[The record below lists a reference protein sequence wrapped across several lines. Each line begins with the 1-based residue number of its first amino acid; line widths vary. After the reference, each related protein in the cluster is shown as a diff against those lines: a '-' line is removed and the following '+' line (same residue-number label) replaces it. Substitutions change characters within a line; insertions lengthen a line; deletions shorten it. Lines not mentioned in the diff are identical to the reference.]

1 MEKLNW
7 ETVAYA
13 KFNGEVPIDE
23 FLNSLTPKQEAK
35 VLRSIELLEEFGLG
49 LGGPHIAYLEDG
61 IYELRTKLST
71 NIFRTTLFHWDGN
84 QIVLLHGF
92 QKKMQKTPPMEIKRA
107 KEYRDD
113 YLEQKKE
120 K

>member
-7 ETVAYA
+7 ETVAYV
-13 KFNGEVPIDE
+13 KNNGEVPVDE

-61 IYELRTKLST
+61 IYELRTILST
-71 NIFRTTLFHWDGN
+71 NIFRTTLFHWDGT
-84 QIVLLHGF
+84 QIVLLRGF
-92 QKKMQKTPPMEIKRA
+92 QKKKRR
-107 KEYRDD
+107 KHRLWKSNGLKSTEMIF
-113 YLEQKKE
+113 
-120 K
+120 